1 MSWRS
6 QIPLMVRHLIND
18 LDQNKYKY
26 SDDRIETSILV
37 SAQLMTIETDFI
49 NVYDIDIANGQL
61 SPDPSDPSN
70 KDNAF
75 INLTAIRSA
84 CIIVGSELKTE
95 ASNAI
100 SIKDG
105 PSAIDLRGVA
115 STLSV
120 LYRDLSDKY
129 NKLLLDYRAGGSIVG
144 HAILGP
150 YSPASDYVVRTHGD
164 YDSRGGYFRY

>member
-6 QIPLMVRHLIND
+6 QIPLIVRHLIND
-18 LDQNKYKY
+18 LDDSKYKY
-26 SDDRIETSILV
+26 SDERIETSILV
-37 SAQLMTIETDFI
+37 GAQLLTLEADFGST
-49 NVYDIDIANGQL
+49 YSIDIANGNL
-61 SPDPSDPSN
+61 SPDPIEAQ
-70 KDNAF
+70 DNAF
-75 INLTAIRSA
+75 INLSALKTA

-120 LYRDLSDKY
+120 LYKDLSDKY
-129 NKLLLDYRAGGSIVG
+129 NKMLLDYRAGGSVVG
-144 HAILGP
+144 QAILGP

>member
-6 QIPLMVRHLIND
+6 QIPLMVRHPIND
-18 LDQNKYKY
+18 LDQSKYKY
-26 SDDRIETSILV
+26 SDERIETSILV
-37 SAQLMTIETDFI
+37 SAQLLSIETDFNTSY
-49 NVYDIDIANGQL
+49 NVDIANGNL
-61 SPDPSDPSN
+61 SPDPVDL

-75 INLTAIRSA
+75 INLSALKSA

-115 STLSV
+115 STLAI
-120 LYRDLSDKY
+120 LYKDLSDKY
-129 NKLLLDYRAGGSIVG
+129 AKLLLDYRAGNSIAG

>member
-18 LDQNKYKY
+18 LDQEKYKY
-26 SDDRIETSILV
+26 SDERIETSILV
-37 SAQLMTIETDFI
+37 SAQLLSIETDFETSYT
-49 NVYDIDIANGQL
+49 VDIANGNL
-61 SPDPSDPSN
+61 SPDPVDL

-75 INLTAIRSA
+75 INLSALKSA

-120 LYRDLSDKY
+120 LYKDLSDKY
-129 NKLLLDYRAGGSIVG
+129 AKLLLDYRAGNSIAG

>member
-1 MSWRS
+1 
-6 QIPLMVRHLIND
+6 MVRHLIND
-18 LDQNKYKY
+18 LDQSKYKY
-26 SDDRIETSILV
+26 SDERIETSILV
-37 SAQLMTIETDFI
+37 SAQLLSIETDFNTSY
-49 NVYDIDIANGQL
+49 NVDIANGNL
-61 SPDPSDPSN
+61 SPDPVDL

-75 INLTAIRSA
+75 INLSALKSA

-115 STLSV
+115 STLAI
-120 LYRDLSDKY
+120 LYKDLSDKY
-129 NKLLLDYRAGGSIVG
+129 AKLLLDYRAGNSIAG